1 MIVLDDR
8 YEELDKIIKES
19 IEEVKKANYD
29 ELKNI
34 CKRES
39 LIIDEN
45 LKEEEIRKLLISYY
59 EEEIGD

>member
-34 CKRES
+34 CERES

-45 LKEEEIRKLLISYY
+45 LTEEEIRKLLISYY